1 VNSHEVVILEPAV
14 LGLVGHLR
22 KSGLQVSPGDVRAK
36 IERGMSRGWGTPSA
50 KPFNDA
56 NGAGWVVD
64 LSDQFND
71 EMLYA
76 VVRSSGGSRQVVAV
90 IEADDIE
97 ALQRE
102 KRSLPS
108 VASALG
114 SEEEPGST
122 EAPSTQSRA
131 PARRPDPFPAKPAEP
146 APDSPVLVV
155 VLDPNVTSGSYVTVT
170 SGSYRNGNESQ
181 KVENLIRT
189 THAEVRDT
197 VARLLQEGI
206 RPEHIE
212 IWSSRRQPKVQIAFE

>member
-1 VNSHEVVILEPAV
+1 MTRPEVVILEPAV
-14 LGLVGHLR
+14 LGLTGHLQ
-22 KSGLQVSPGDVRAK
+22 KAGLQTSPADVRSK
-36 IERGMSRGWGTPSA
+36 IERGMARGWGTPSA

-56 NGAGWVVD
+56 HGAGWVVD

-76 VVRSSGGSRQVVAV
+76 VVRSSGGTRQVVAI

-102 KRSLPS
+102 KKSLPS
-108 VASALG
+108 VASAYG
-114 SEEEPGST
+114 DDDDAGST
-122 EAPSTQSRA
+122 DAQPAPRSLGA
-131 PARRPDPFPAKPAEP
+131 PRPPPFPKSTEP
-146 APDSPVLVV
+146 APDSPALVV
-155 VLDPNVTSGSYVTVT
+155 VLRPKDGSDN
-170 SGSYRNGNESQ
+170 YRAHLEART
-181 KVENLIRT
+181 ENLIRT